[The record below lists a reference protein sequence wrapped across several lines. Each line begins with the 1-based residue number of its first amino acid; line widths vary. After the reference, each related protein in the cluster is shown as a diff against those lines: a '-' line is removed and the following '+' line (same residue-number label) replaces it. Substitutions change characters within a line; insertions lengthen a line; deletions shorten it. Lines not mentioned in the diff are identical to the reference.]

1 MEDMML
7 AIVVLVLFVFG
18 YFVIV
23 RFGKMVERKRRRY
36 QGPQETDREVYA
48 EEERYMIEPLSV
60 NKKGG

>member
-7 AIVVLVLFVFG
+7 AIVVLVLFAFG

-36 QGPQETDREVYA
+36 QGPQETDREVYT
-48 EEERYMIEPLSV
+48 EEERYMIEPLSA
-60 NKKGG
+60 NKKG